1 MHYHNEFFAGFPKT
15 IEGVD
20 HMKEEPQSP
29 SFDDRF
35 PELQQFICELVDLYE
50 GERINSWDDLEALVN
65 AFFTPER
72 MQQMESQIPHWTK
85 MTSYRE
91 GVTLTHVLCV
101 FMGLYMLPEY
111 QALTKPQ
118 QNLMKWVILLH
129 DVEKEVEKG
138 KRDPLHAFRSA
149 AAAAKNLPKLGFT
162 ARQGFQSSI
171 EPWSELVFTAVIQP
185 EDAPEPVQDN
195 QKYPEILEGID
206 RLYGRNSAGA
216 LIVKT
221 ILFHISINVVRDW
234 PQAAPLTT
242 EEIKKYVDADLLPL
256 LKVMMLADNEGW
268 VMFYPEDRSKQRSE
282 TLQTYEL
289 LEKWIL

>member
-1 MHYHNEFFAGFPKT
+1 M

-20 HMKEEPQSP
+20 PLNEQLQSP
-29 SFDDRF
+29 SFDDQF

-50 GERINSWDDLEALVN
+50 GAKINSWDDLEPLVN

-72 MQQMESQIPHWTK
+72 MQQMESLIPHWTK

-101 FMGLYMLPEY
+101 FLGLYMLLEY

-118 QNLMKWVILLH
+118 QNLMKWAILLH
-129 DVEKEVEKG
+129 DVEKEVENG
-138 KRDPLHAFRSA
+138 KRDPFHAFRSA
-149 AAAAKNLPKLGFT
+149 ATAANRLPKFGFT
-162 ARQGFQSSI
+162 TTPEFQSMI
-171 EPWSELVFTAVIQP
+171 EPWSELVFTAVIRP
-185 EDAPEPVQDN
+185 EDTPEPVQDN
-195 QKYPEILEGID
+195 RKYPQILEGID
-206 RLYGRNSAGA
+206 RLFGKNSAGA

-221 ILFHISINVVRDW
+221 ILFHVSINVVRDW
-234 PQAAPLTT
+234 PQAAPLTM
-242 EEIKKYVDADLLPL
+242 EEIKNYVDADLLPL